1 MSFPSVS
8 AQLIASQTL
17 RFMRA
22 YFAYDEGGIE
32 ELGEATREQ
41 VPLLIEQAEASL
53 SGDRQ
58 FGVGFYRSERDF
70 VEVRP
75 VGKSQYMLWSD
86 LISGNSN
93 RGFVARFLQRKTH
106 IDKIVEGRG
115 LAVAAAC
122 DYFDCPRDE
131 FERKYG

>member
-1 MSFPSVS
+1 
-8 AQLIASQTL
+8 
-17 RFMRA
+17 MRA

-41 VPLLIEQAEASL
+41 VPLLIKQAEASL
-53 SGDRQ
+53 SGGKQ
-58 FGVGFYRSERDF
+58 FGVGFYLAERDF

-75 VGKSQYMLWSD
+75 VGKSQYMIWSD
-86 LISGNSN
+86 LISANGN
-93 RGFVARFLQRKTH
+93 RGFLARLLQRKTN
-106 IDKIVEGRG
+106 INKIVAGRD

-122 DYFDCPRDE
+122 EYFDCPRDE